1 MMSFFLRL
9 IETTDE
15 ERRGL
20 EAIPKVHSMI
30 NHGLTR
36 DEYAAFL
43 HDLYHIVWHFCPI
56 MAAAASRLGDEF
68 RQVRYQLYHNIE
80 EEQGHEDWVMDD
92 VIATGGDSDAVRFL
106 PPSPPIQAMIAFNYY
121 TVERVHPCGVLGM
134 LYALEVISSV
144 YGGRVASSIARSTG
158 YPDPGAFKFLSSHA
172 SMDLDHMA
180 NLKELVKT
188 IHDPLAQ
195 ETIVN
200 ATRTNFWLFGQLF
213 AQPAFQ
219 APMEMAT
226 S

>member
-1 MMSFFLRL
+1 MSFFLTL

-15 ERRGL
+15 ERRAL

-30 NHGLTR
+30 NHGLSR
-36 DEYAAFL
+36 IEYAAFL
-43 HDLYHIVWHFCPI
+43 HDLYHVVWHFCPI

-80 EEQGHEDWVMDD
+80 EEQGHETWVLED
-92 VIATGGDSDAVRFL
+92 VGATGGDVESVRFT
-106 PPSPPIQAMIAFNYY
+106 PPSPPIQAMVAFNYF
-121 TVERVHPCGVLGM
+121 TSERVHPCGVLGM

-144 YGGRVASSIARSTG
+144 YGGRVASAIARSTG
-158 YPDPGAFKFLSSHA
+158 YSEPGCFKFLSSHA

-180 NLKELVKT
+180 KLKDLVKT
-188 IHDPLAQ
+188 IDDDAAQ
-195 ETIVN
+195 RAIIN

-213 AQPAFQ
+213 NQPAFQ
-219 APMEMAT
+219 APLEMA

>member
-1 MMSFFLRL
+1 MSFFMSL

-15 ERRGL
+15 ERRAL

-36 DEYAAFL
+36 AEYAAFL

-56 MAAAASRLGDEF
+56 MAAAASRLSDDF
-68 RQVRYQLYHNIE
+68 VQVRYQLYENIE
-80 EEQGHEDWVMDD
+80 EEKSHETWVLDD
-92 VIATGGDSDAVRFL
+92 VAATGGDVDAVRL
-106 PPSPPIQAMIAFNYY
+106 TPPSAPVQGMIAFNYY
-121 TVERVHPCGVLGM
+121 TCERVHPCGVLGM

-158 YPDPGAFKFLSSHA
+158 YPEDGAFKFLGSHA

-180 NLKELVKT
+180 KLKELVKT
-188 IHDPLAQ
+188 IDDVPAQ
-195 ETIVN
+195 EAIIN

-213 AQPAFQ
+213 NQPAFQ
-219 APMEMAT
+219 APREMAT